1 MADTVRIQ
9 MMTDFVVYINE
20 NQAEYIADKSRKGAA
35 LVQYLIVNKNKPV
48 SNRQLLAEFWPDET
62 VANPENALKT
72 LISRVRTLF
81 NSLSPGLGG
90 CIVAGR
96 GTYSWK
102 CLPGME
108 VDLYE
113 IEDILDAFSRKTDL
127 EEAGRLC
134 ARLQALY
141 TGDLLQACEMNEWA
155 VAKAVDLHNRY
166 LAAVIKYVD
175 MLRAQGDDAAI
186 IRVCREGLDVDRFND
201 QLHIELMRALV
212 NQGRD
217 NEALVQYEEATYL
230 CYHYLNAEP
239 SPELKEFYNH
249 IMAAKRDIEFS
260 LESLLKTLRAFEG
273 EKGAMVCDYTVFRDI
288 FNIHMRNASR
298 MGVAIYLGIMMVC
311 KRDGNP
317 METMK
322 QSATIRGLTDI
333 LRGHLR
339 RGDIITQVSPTIV
352 AVLLPMVN
360 YKTGDLVMER
370 IKGLFYKEYPNSDIL
385 FDYRISPVVEK
396 QGTVAIG
403 GPDKPAGGGPADRK
417 QGM

>member
-1 MADTVRIQ
+1 MADSIRIQ
-9 MMTDFVVYINE
+9 MMTDFVIYINE
-20 NQAEYIADKSRKGAA
+20 SRAEYIADKTRKGAA

-48 SNRQLLAEFWPDET
+48 SNRQLLSVFWPDER

-72 LISRVRTLF
+72 LISRVRTLL

-90 CIVAGR
+90 CVVAGR
-96 GTYSWK
+96 GTYCWK
-102 CLPGME
+102 SLPGME

-113 IEDILDAFSRKTDL
+113 IEDILDAFSQNTDP
-127 EEAGRLC
+127 EEARRLC
-134 ARLQALY
+134 AHLQALY

-166 LAAVIKYVD
+166 LAAVLGYVS
-175 MLRAQGDDAAI
+175 MLRSRGDDAAI
-186 IRVCREGLDVDRFND
+186 IRVCREALDVDRFND

-212 NQGRD
+212 NQGRE

-239 SPELKEFYNH
+239 SPELKEFYSH
-249 IMAAKRDIEFS
+249 IMAAKRDIQFS

-288 FNIHMRNASR
+288 FNIHMRNAAR
-298 MGVAIYLGIMMVC
+298 MGVTIYLGIMMVC
-311 KRDGNP
+311 RRDGNA

-322 QSATIRGLTDI
+322 QSATIRGLTEI
-333 LRGHLR
+333 LRANLR

-370 IKGLFYKEYPNSDIL
+370 IKGLFYREYPNSDIM
-385 FDYRISPVVEK
+385 FDYRIQPVEEK
-396 QGTVAIG
+396 QGKVEIRQEDQ
-403 GPDKPAGGGPADRK
+403 PDTSS
-417 QGM
+417 